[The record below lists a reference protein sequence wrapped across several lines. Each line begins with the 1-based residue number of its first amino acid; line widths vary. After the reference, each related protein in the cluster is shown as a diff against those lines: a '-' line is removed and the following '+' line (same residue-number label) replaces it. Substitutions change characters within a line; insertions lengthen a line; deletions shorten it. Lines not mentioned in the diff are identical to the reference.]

1 MKHPFALAAALVSGI
16 TLLWSSAAWSA
27 YPEKP
32 IWWVVPYSPGGS
44 TDVISRVITV
54 RIGERLNQRIHIENK
69 PGASGSI
76 GAEFVARAAPDGHTV
91 LHDALALAVN
101 PALKNMKF
109 DPGRELVPV
118 TQISNMWVILTA
130 AANAPYNTLAE
141 FIDYAHKN
149 PTKVS
154 YGSTGAGSAG
164 HLTGELFKSVSKLDI
179 VHVPYKGG
187 GPGVVAAMAGEV
199 SIYYAIAGSAMGA
212 IKSGRLK
219 ALAVAAPAR
228 YAALPNIPTFA
239 ELGFADVVASEW
251 NGLFVPKGTP
261 AEIVDLLNK
270 EVRAVLAEPA
280 VREKLATTLGID
292 IVTST
297 PGEFDQ
303 FVQREA
309 LRWGRVI
316 KQLNIRAD

>member
-1 MKHPFALAAALVSGI
+1 VRREFRSTFAALLCGFM
-16 TLLWSSAAWSA
+16 LLGGSAAWSA

-44 TDVISRVITV
+44 ADVISRIITV
-54 RIGERLNQRIHIENK
+54 RIGERLNQRILIENK
-69 PGASGSI
+69 PGAGGSI

-91 LHDALALAVN
+91 LHDALAIAVN
-101 PALKNMKF
+101 PALKSMKF
-109 DPGRELVPV
+109 DPGRELTPV
-118 TQISNMWVILTA
+118 TQISNMWVIMTA
-130 AANAPYNTLAE
+130 PANAPYNTLAE
-141 FIDYAHKN
+141 FIEFARRN
-149 PTKVS
+149 PAS

-164 HLTGELFKSVSKLDI
+164 HLTGELFKSQSKLDI

-212 IKSGRLK
+212 IKSGKLK
-219 ALAVAAPAR
+219 ALAVAAPSR
-228 YAALPNIPTFA
+228 YAPLPNIPTFS
-239 ELGFADVVASEW
+239 ELGYADVVASEW

-261 AEIVDLLNK
+261 QEIVDLLNK
-270 EVRAVLAEPA
+270 EARAVLAEPA
-280 VREKLATTLGID
+280 VQEKLVTTLGID
-292 IVTST
+292 IVTNT
-297 PGEFDQ
+297 PAEFGQ

-309 LRWGRVI
+309 TRWGRVI

>member
-1 MKHPFALAAALVSGI
+1 MRRQLKHATAALLCGFM
-16 TLLWSSAAWSA
+16 LLFGSAAWSA

-44 TDVISRVITV
+44 TDVISRIVTV
-54 RIGERLNQRIHIENK
+54 RIGERLNQRILVENK
-69 PGASGSI
+69 PGAGGSI
-76 GAEFVARAAPDGHTV
+76 GAELVARAAPDGYTV

-101 PALKNMKF
+101 PALKSMKF
-109 DPGRELVPV
+109 DPGRELIPV
-118 TQISNMWVILTA
+118 TQVSNMWVIMTA
-130 AANAPYNTLAE
+130 PANAPYNTLAE
-141 FIDYAHKN
+141 FIEFARKN
-149 PTKVS
+149 PAS

-164 HLTGELFKSVSKLDI
+164 HLTGELFKAQSKLDI

-212 IKSGRLK
+212 IKSGKLK
-219 ALAVAAPAR
+219 ALAVAAPSR
-228 YAALPNIPTFA
+228 YAPLPQVPTFT
-239 ELGFADVVASEW
+239 ELGYADVVASEW

-261 AEIVDLLNK
+261 QEIVDLLNK
-270 EVRAVLAEPA
+270 EARAVLAEPA
-280 VREKLATTLGID
+280 VQEKLVTTLGID

-297 PGEFDQ
+297 PTEFNQ
-303 FVQREA
+303 FVEREA
-309 LRWGRVI
+309 TRWGRVI